1 MFVVYCAC
9 VYLVYVSIFCK
20 LYSHVCVCVFG
31 DVSACVSGLVCM
43 YACGGR
49 MLITV
54 TAGQRLC

>member
-1 MFVVYCAC
+1 M
-9 VYLVYVSIFCK
+9 LVSSASCI
-20 LYSHVCVCVFG
+20 LMCVCVFG